1 MENTKEH
8 LMKEVKNIP
17 REFLNIVN
25 RVIEERESEIIE
37 QMRGISIMHAADALL
52 EAEQT
57 DEKIIM
63 LLQKHYDLRKSEAEK
78 ELIQAKNRLERQNN
92 KLRYVNEK

>member
-37 QMRGISIMHAADALL
+37 QMRGISIMPAADALL